1 VIEAHTDALGSDS
14 YNLTLSERRAR
25 AVWAC
30 LHDFYQVEG
39 ARMTAVGKG
48 EQELLL
54 PDQPAAAPNRRVRVI
69 NQG

>member
-1 VIEAHTDALGSDS
+1 MWAYLR
-14 YNLTLSERRAR
+14 NLY
-25 AVWAC
+25 
-30 LHDFYQVEG
+30 DIDG
-39 ARMTAVGKG
+39 GRMTAVGKG

>member
-1 VIEAHTDALGSDS
+1 
-14 YNLTLSERRAR
+14 
-25 AVWAC
+25 VWGY
-30 LHDFYQVEG
+30 LHDVYQVES